1 MAKEAEF
8 FCFGTNDL
16 TQMTF
21 GFSRDDTGKFLSAY
35 YDRKIYENDPFAKLD
50 QNGVGRL
57 MKMAVELG
65 KGARPELHCGICGEH
80 GGDLVSVEFC
90 HTLGLDY
97 VSCSPFRV
105 PIARLAAAH
114 STILFLITGI
124 RSFAA
129 GEVTPDEAHQI
140 GLETAR
146 KMWGAKYQVVVTTHL
161 NTDNIRNHFVINSV
175 SFVDGRK
182 FRNGIG
188 DRLELRKISDTICA
202 ARNKSVIQSHKFYSN
217 KKEYWIRNS
226 GKLTHR
232 DILRRDVDEAL
243 SKCCTFRELEYYL
256 KCLGYRFERDFRYE
270 HPSVIADGW
279 KRAVRITSLGEKYSY
294 EEMRERLSDNQR
306 LPELYVFVSPKWKR
320 APLLHFEHQLR
331 QAQRKDTVQL
341 LFELFIEILKL
352 CTGSNIQEADN
363 RPLSPQMRAEVQ
375 KLDKYIEEYKLLCDN
390 HIESPKELLSFQENL
405 SARISELEQERY
417 ALRLKLRRVKAPEEG
432 AVLKEQ
438 AKEIT
443 KQITPL
449 RKELNVALRIEE
461 HIPKIHELLEQE
473 RNIEMKHNGLI
484 KKKERGYV
492 R

>member
-1 MAKEAEF
+1 
-8 FCFGTNDL
+8 
-16 TQMTF
+16 
-21 GFSRDDTGKFLSAY
+21 
-35 YDRKIYENDPFAKLD
+35 
-50 QNGVGRL
+50 
-57 MKMAVELG
+57 
-65 KGARPELHCGICGEH
+65 
-80 GGDLVSVEFC
+80 
-90 HTLGLDY
+90 
-97 VSCSPFRV
+97 
-105 PIARLAAAH
+105 
-114 STILFLITGI
+114 
-124 RSFAA
+124 
-129 GEVTPDEAHQI
+129 
-140 GLETAR
+140 
-146 KMWGAKYQVVVTTHL
+146 MWGAKYQVVVTTHL

-405 SARISELEQERY
+405 SARISELEQARY